1 MILVFRLL
9 ALFGLPTWM
18 APLFIAFLAATAVS
32 GAYVKGRLD
41 SASNCRE
48 RELQA
53 KIAAMERDI
62 RIASQAETKA
72 KDQIKRLEEEAR
84 QHDEQ
89 VSKYEEELRKRPDR
103 CDLTPSDVNRL
114 RGNRGR

>member
-1 MILVFRLL
+1 MILLIRLL
-9 ALFGLPTWM
+9 AMFGLPSWM
-18 APLFIAFLAATAVS
+18 APLFIAFFMATVVS

-62 RIASQAETKA
+62 RIANQAETKA
-72 KDQIKRLEEEAR
+72 KDQIRRLEQEAR

-89 VSKYEEELRKRPDR
+89 VSQYEEELRKRPDR

-114 RGNRGR
+114 RGNRGK

>member
-1 MILVFRLL
+1 VSLILRVL
-9 ALFGLPTWM
+9 ALFGLPSWM
-18 APLFIAFLAATAVS
+18 APLFIAFFMATVVS

-41 SASNCRE
+41 SASGCRE

-62 RIASQAETKA
+62 RIASQAETRA
-72 KDQIKRLEEEAR
+72 KDQIKRLEAEAK

-89 VSKYEEELRKRPDR
+89 VNEYEEELRKRPDR
-103 CDLTPSDVNRL
+103 CDLTPADVNRL